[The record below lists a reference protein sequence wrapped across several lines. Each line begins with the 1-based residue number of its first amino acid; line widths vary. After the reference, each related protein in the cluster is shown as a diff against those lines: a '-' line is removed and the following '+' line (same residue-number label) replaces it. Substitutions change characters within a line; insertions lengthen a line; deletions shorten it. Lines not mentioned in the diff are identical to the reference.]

1 MSRGVVRVRLSSSFT
16 PYTGGKTQFEVE
28 AANVRQ
34 LLDRLGADYPELQ
47 PRLEQGVAVA
57 IDGVIH
63 QDALLQPIGSA
74 SEVVL
79 IERIA
84 GG

>member
-1 MSRGVVRVRLSSSFT
+1 
-16 PYTGGKTQFEVE
+16 
-28 AANVRQ
+28 
-34 LLDRLGADYPELQ
+34 LLDRLGASYPELQ